1 MRTLIISDLHSNLEA
16 TQAVLESAR
25 SQSFDAV
32 VVLGDLVG
40 YGASPADVIETV
52 RELHP
57 VAMVR
62 GNHDKVVAGIDD
74 GEGFNPVALESAR
87 INRRLLQPG
96 QREFLTAMPR
106 GPFPVGGAYWIAHG
120 SPADEDEYLVEE
132 RQAAGIFEQEDF
144 PICFFGH
151 THVAGA
157 FVLEKGRVER
167 FLPRGAQ
174 AALPLGPEA
183 RYLINP
189 GSVGQPRDEDPRA
202 SYAIY
207 DEAAGGIAFH
217 RVDYP
222 IPRTQE
228 RMRRLG
234 LPPVLAERLA
244 WGV

>member
-1 MRTLIISDLHSNLEA
+1 MRTLILSDLHSNLEA
-16 TQAVLESAR
+16 TRAVLASAR
-25 SQSFDAV
+25 SQSFDAA

-40 YGASPADVIETV
+40 YGASPAEVIEAV
-52 RELHP
+52 RELNP
-57 VAMVR
+57 AAVVR

-87 INRRLLQPG
+87 INRRQLRPG
-96 QREFLTAMPR
+96 QREFLAAMPQ
-106 GPFPVGGAYWIAHG
+106 GPLRVGGSFWIAHG

-132 RQAAGIFEQEDF
+132 RQAAWIFEASDF

-157 FVLEKGRVER
+157 FVLKEGRVER

-174 AALPLGPEA
+174 VAMLLRTEG

-202 SYAIY
+202 AYAIY
-207 DEAAGGIAFH
+207 DEAAGEIVFH

-222 IPRTQE
+222 IPAAQE

-234 LPPVLAERLA
+234 FPPVLAERLA

>member
-1 MRTLIISDLHSNLEA
+1 
-16 TQAVLESAR
+16 
-25 SQSFDAV
+25 

-40 YGASPADVIETV
+40 YGASPAEVIEAV
-52 RELHP
+52 RELNP
-57 VAMVR
+57 VALVR

-87 INRRLLQPG
+87 INRRLLRPG

-106 GPFPVGGAYWIAHG
+106 GPFPVGGAFWIAHG

-132 RQAAGIFEQEDF
+132 RQAAWIFEQSDF
-144 PICFFGH
+144 RICFFGH

-157 FVLEKGRVER
+157 FILKAGRVER
-167 FLPRGAQ
+167 LLPRGAQ
-174 AALPLGPEA
+174 TALLLRSDA

-207 DEAAGGIAFH
+207 DEAAGEIVFH

-222 IPRTQE
+222 IPSAQE

>member
-1 MRTLIISDLHSNLEA
+1 MRTVIFSDLHSNLEA
-16 TQAVLESAR
+16 TRAVLASAR
-25 SQSFDAV
+25 SHSFDAA

-40 YGASPADVIETV
+40 YGASPAEVIEAV
-52 RELHP
+52 RELNP
-57 VAMVR
+57 VALVR

-87 INRRLLQPG
+87 INRGLLRPG

-106 GPFPVGGAYWIAHG
+106 GPFPVGGGFWIAHG

-132 RQAAGIFEQEDF
+132 RQAAWIFEQSDF
-144 PICFFGH
+144 RICFFGH

-157 FVLEKGRVER
+157 FVLKEGRVER

-174 AALPLGPEA
+174 TTLLLKPEA

-207 DEAAGGIAFH
+207 DEAAGETVFH

-222 IPRTQE
+222 IPSAQE

-234 LPPVLAERLA
+234 LPSVLAERLA